1 MTIMRSLLNVFKC
14 GLYKLFRD
22 FTTWKYRS
30 IYGMDIGEGTLISR
44 KASLDVVNPKSIHIG
59 KYTSLASAV
68 LLTHDACRQMKA
80 DIFIGDNCFLGMRSI
95 ILPGIKIGNEVIVG
109 AGSVVTKDVPSNCI
123 VAGNPAKIIKEGITC
138 GKLGRLISSNE

>member
-1 MTIMRSLLNVFKC
+1 
-14 GLYKLFRD
+14 
-22 FTTWKYRS
+22 
-30 IYGMDIGEGTLISR
+30 MDIGEGTLISR